1 MITAYRL
8 ALPERLPRYFG
19 ETYPLGERLIIA
31 APAPNA
37 AFTYS
42 RGFCL
47 LKPNEI
53 SKVIVSNADLKIYWE
68 TGTETPIAFA
78 LLVYDPEQFS
88 LLFNIPADAQVGR
101 MYGVFTDTDGA
112 SYQMDPVQVVV
123 RR

>member
-37 AFTYS
+37 TFTYTQE
-42 RGFCL
+42 FCL

-53 SKVIVSNADLKIYWE
+53 SKVEVIAGELKIYWE
-68 TGTETPIAFA
+68 TGAETTVDFTAYFFELINFT
-78 LLVYDPEQFS
+78 LSFE
-88 LLFNIPADAQVGR
+88 IPADAQVGR
-101 MYGVFTDTDGA
+101 MYGVFTDTDGIA
-112 SYQMDPVQVVV
+112 CQMDPVQVVV

>member
-37 AFTYS
+37 TFTYTQE
-42 RGFCL
+42 FCL

-53 SKVIVSNADLKIYWE
+53 SKVIVSNGDLKVYWE
-68 TGTETPIAFA
+68 TGTESPITFA
-78 LLVYDPEQFS
+78 LLVGDPEQFS

-101 MYGVFTDTDGA
+101 MYGVFTDTNGFA
-112 SYQMDPVQVVV
+112 CQMDPVQVVV

>member
-37 AFTYS
+37 SFTYN
-42 RGFCL
+42 RRFCL
-47 LKPNEI
+47 LKPNEM
-53 SKVIVSNADLKIYWE
+53 SKVELISAVATIYWE
-68 TGTETPIAFA
+68 TETTTGIGFIPNPF
-78 LLVYDPEQFS
+78 DFT
-88 LLFNIPADAQVGR
+88 LFTLSFTIPADAQVGR
-101 MYGVFTDTDGA
+101 MYGVFTDTGGA
-112 SYQMDPVQVVV
+112 ACQMDPVQVVV

>member
-19 ETYPLGERLIIA
+19 EMNPLGERLIIA
-31 APAPNA
+31 APTPNA
-37 AFTYS
+37 AFTYT
-42 RGFCL
+42 REFCL
-47 LKPNEI
+47 LKPDET
-53 SKVIVSNADLKIYWE
+53 SKVIVTNADLKVYWE
-68 TGTETPIAFA
+68 TGAETPITFA

-101 MYGVFTDTDGA
+101 MYGVFSDADAA